1 MMRRSSQAE
10 LMIGIIASW
19 QYLAN
24 HLDKLS
30 AICITVTERVCYT
43 AGQIRRR
50 ISPMSSLNRL
60 LQLAGLASILALITA
75 CTSAPK
81 ISTDYDPQYD
91 FASVKT
97 YFLVEH
103 NLANQAGAGTS
114 LSDQRATREITAEM
128 KRRGISPASV
138 EEADIILTFH
148 IVAKD
153 RTKVTS
159 YNNSYG
165 YSRYG
170 YGRGGYYGGNQ
181 VDVRQYTEG
190 TLLVDL
196 VDPKEKRIV
205 WRGQTSAVIRDRSNE
220 ERDARARMYVEAM
233 FNHMPP
239 PIGIPQK

>member
-1 MMRRSSQAE
+1 MTR
-10 LMIGIIASW
+10 IIASR
-19 QYLAN
+19 QRLAN
-24 HLDKLS
+24 QLNKLS
-30 AICITVTERVCYT
+30 TICITVTGWVCYT
-43 AGQIRRR
+43 GGQIRWRV
-50 ISPMSSLNRL
+50 SHMSSLNRFF
-60 LQLAGLASILALITA
+60 QLAGLASILALLAA
-75 CTSAPK
+75 CTSTPK
-81 ISTDYDPQYD
+81 ISTDYDPEYD
-91 FASVKT
+91 FASIKT
-97 YFLVEH
+97 YYLVEH
-103 NLANQAGAGTS
+103 NLAAQPGGTS
-114 LSDQRATREITAEM
+114 LSDQRATREISAEM

-138 EEADIILTFH
+138 EQADIILTFH
-148 IVAKD
+148 IVRQD

-170 YGRGGYYGGNQ
+170 SGRGGYYGGNQ

-196 VDPKEKRIV
+196 VAPKEKRIV

-239 PIGIPQK
+239 PIGMTQK